1 MLVMLPLYLITSQD
15 IPMISP
21 SQGSAALSGPE
32 VPTLTFFG
40 DQFQRPCWA
49 VSVEVFVGCQRIIDV
64 VQNISQY
71 VLYACV
77 PYGFVIYDYICMHV
91 YMICISMFTWFWKHM
106 SILVRVCVCA
116 FDAVVV
122 VVSCYVY
129 FYIFVASQVF
139 GFSMEHP
146 LVSPLLSQT

>member
-1 MLVMLPLYLITSQD
+1 LYLITSQD

-64 VQNISQY
+64 VHNISQY

-77 PYGFVIYDYICMHV
+77 PYGYVIYDYICMHV

-116 FDAVVV
+116 HLMQLLSLFHAMFT
-122 VVSCYVY
+122 SMY
-129 FYIFVASQVF
+129 VASQVF

-146 LVSPLLSQT
+146 LVSPLRSQT